1 MYLWKSPDSVKNWNS
16 VLEIFSCCCVA
27 CGRLHQTSVLEFPLS
42 TSTPPP
48 LIFHGHPVT
57 RRGGKTWHAVN
68 ILGDF
73 IFYVWVILGQ
83 TLQTDRVQFSCWCHD
98 DSTIQCSGKSR
109 DKDQGMRGWGLR
121 KVPQYPEK
129 ALNGPSIGW
138 KHLLTLSQL
147 RIYGKSGQMS
157 QSYKGSLRAPV
168 FAPHAPAAEFSIISL
183 RNYQTCCLIK
193 QAKGF
198 DIIMALILRPVSRNI
213 LCMVWKP
220 SSTWA

>member
-1 MYLWKSPDSVKNWNS
+1 MIYPNFHENVCICGKVLILWKIGIPFWKYSPAAVG
-16 VLEIFSCCCVA
+16 CVA

-109 DKDQGMRGWGLR
+109 DKDQGMRGRGWARASKCFTVTGEGRPSTGL
-121 KVPQYPEK
+121 
-129 ALNGPSIGW
+129 
-138 KHLLTLSQL
+138 
-147 RIYGKSGQMS
+147 
-157 QSYKGSLRAPV
+157 V
-168 FAPHAPAAEFSIISL
+168 FVE
-183 RNYQTCCLIK
+183 
-193 QAKGF
+193 
-198 DIIMALILRPVSRNI
+198 
-213 LCMVWKP
+213 
-220 SSTWA
+220 STY